1 MPEEM
6 LRDLMISKGVDKVDK
21 AVNKRAAWKK
31 VIEEYDGEDYF
42 IPNSWLTKKVYG
54 KTIYELL
61 GIKKSPMPE
70 EMLRDLMISKG
81 VDKAVNKKA
90 AWKKVIE
97 EYDGEDYYIPCEVS
111 TKDIYGKTIYELLG
125 IKKLSPMPEEMLRD
139 LMISK
144 GVDKASNKTDAW
156 KKVIEE
162 YDGEDY
168 YIPCD
173 GRSIYGKSM
182 YELLGIKKLSPMP
195 EEMLRDLMISKG
207 VDKAINKKAAWK
219 KVRKEYNGED
229 YFIPNSWLTKDLY
242 GKTIYEILCGFS
254 YSFKKYA
261 IIINFLTL
269 HVEDLA
275 MMDKSELLQLSM
287 LGDLPK
293 EEHKKLME
301 FPKGEGKIEF
311 IKEMVEHLK
320 NSEED
325 QEKETFSEFLDEDV
339 DESNKTSASKEETEF
354 EKELHKGLEIIEN
367 SKSYNLEK
375 QISDLFGGLDAL
387 GNFKNSDFTSE
398 EAIDYIVSLEI
409 QKLWNIVICNPTEAM
424 KLIEEHMLQ
433 RGSSEFFGKVINEFL
448 RQYNEVINFR
458 IPDGYSFPFQP
469 TLMQRLT
476 AFMVLEKEQAANWSE
491 TGSGK
496 TLSGVLSSRAIDSRI
511 TFVIS
516 VNSTINNWTDDAIK
530 RAYPDSK
537 IYRKSNITDT
547 TILDRNFHNYVVVNY
562 EEFQNSDKF
571 LNKWKPFLTNNK
583 VDFVILD
590 EIQKVKANSRDS
602 MTNRRIVIE
611 NLLQEI
617 DKKHGRDLEND
628 GRKVPILALSAT
640 PVINSVNE
648 GLSIISLLR
657 GIDYTSKRNTRKSA
671 LACHFDIVKMGLRLV
686 EESPAIERLIT
697 FPIKRDVKDISG
709 INVEGNKNFLVA
721 IDICGCLIKIGEC
734 IRRGYLQPG
743 IPTVIYTELVTD
755 VIDPII
761 GFLQANNFR
770 VGEFTGRNES
780 TREII
785 KEDFIAGKYDILIAS
800 KPITTGV
807 DGLQKVCNR
816 IIPIVLPWTY
826 AEYHQLIGRLNRKGT
841 IFDEVQVII
850 PAIEYTNSDDEVWSL
865 DNNRLARIHYK
876 QILADVIMTGN
887 IPDDIITTKQAY
899 KLAEDKFLTFIN
911 NGGSSEK
918 SREIPVQAAELKPAP
933 PKSRPEGQGN
943 QRDYFSEF
951 QGINQRISTSTC
963 NGVFSKI
970 FKNKEDWENYHIL
983 REKATGSKQNQP
995 LKIISQDFL
1004 KSKKHKIIGDM
1015 GCGMNQ
1021 LKTLLPENYE
1031 VISVDMYA
1039 ADDTVKVCN
1048 LMDTSKIIPNESLDI
1063 AVYCLSLWS
1072 RDWRGILK
1080 DAYRILDYDGK
1091 IIIVEPVSSS
1101 SKSIDKVR
1109 QTLIENGFTNI
1120 STTKDGE
1127 DKFYYM
1133 TANK

>member
-1 MPEEM
+1 
-6 LRDLMISKGVDKVDK
+6 
-21 AVNKRAAWKK
+21 
-31 VIEEYDGEDYF
+31 
-42 IPNSWLTKKVYG
+42 
-54 KTIYELL
+54 
-61 GIKKSPMPE
+61 
-70 EMLRDLMISKG
+70 
-81 VDKAVNKKA
+81 
-90 AWKKVIE
+90 
-97 EYDGEDYYIPCEVS
+97 
-111 TKDIYGKTIYELLG
+111 
-125 IKKLSPMPEEMLRD
+125 
-139 LMISK
+139 
-144 GVDKASNKTDAW
+144 
-156 KKVIEE
+156 
-162 YDGEDY
+162 
-168 YIPCD
+168 
-173 GRSIYGKSM
+173 
-182 YELLGIKKLSPMP
+182 
-195 EEMLRDLMISKG
+195 
-207 VDKAINKKAAWK
+207 
-219 KVRKEYNGED
+219 
-229 YFIPNSWLTKDLY
+229 
-242 GKTIYEILCGFS
+242 
-254 YSFKKYA
+254 
-261 IIINFLTL
+261 
-269 HVEDLA
+269 
-275 MMDKSELLQLSM
+275 
-287 LGDLPK
+287 
-293 EEHKKLME
+293 
-301 FPKGEGKIEF
+301 
-311 IKEMVEHLK
+311 
-320 NSEED
+320 
-325 QEKETFSEFLDEDV
+325 
-339 DESNKTSASKEETEF
+339 
-354 EKELHKGLEIIEN
+354 
-367 SKSYNLEK
+367 
-375 QISDLFGGLDAL
+375 
-387 GNFKNSDFTSE
+387 
-398 EAIDYIVSLEI
+398 
-409 QKLWNIVICNPTEAM
+409 
-424 KLIEEHMLQ
+424 
-433 RGSSEFFGKVINEFL
+433 
-448 RQYNEVINFR
+448 
-458 IPDGYSFPFQP
+458 
-469 TLMQRLT
+469 
-476 AFMVLEKEQAANWSE
+476 
-491 TGSGK
+491 
-496 TLSGVLSSRAIDSRI
+496 
-511 TFVIS
+511 
-516 VNSTINNWTDDAIK
+516 
-530 RAYPDSK
+530 
-537 IYRKSNITDT
+537 
-547 TILDRNFHNYVVVNY
+547 
-562 EEFQNSDKF
+562 
-571 LNKWKPFLTNNK
+571 
-583 VDFVILD
+583 
-590 EIQKVKANSRDS
+590 

-617 DKKHGRDLEND
+617 DKKCGRDLEKE
-628 GRKVPILALSAT
+628 GRKVSILALSAT

-697 FPIKRDVKDISG
+697 FPIKRDIKDISG
-709 INVEGNKNFLVA
+709 INIEGNKNFLVA

-785 KEDFIAGKYDILIAS
+785 KEDFIAGKYDVLIAS

-807 DGLQKVCNR
+807 NGLQKVCNR

-850 PAIEYTNSDDEVWSL
+850 PTIEYTNSDDEVWSL

-887 IPDDIITTKQAY
+887 IPDDIITTEQAY
-899 KLAEDKFLTFIN
+899 KLAKDKFLTFIN
-911 NGGSSEK
+911 NEGGSEK

-933 PKSRPEGQGN
+933 SKTRPEGQGN

-963 NGVFSKI
+963 DGVFSKI

-995 LKIISQDFL
+995 LEIISQDFL

-1072 RDWRGILK
+1072 RDWREILK

-1109 QTLIENGFTNI
+1109 QALMENGFTNF
-1120 STTKDGE
+1120 STTKDGK

>member
-1 MPEEM
+1 
-6 LRDLMISKGVDKVDK
+6 LMIENGVDKIRNNRKIWDKIVDK
-21 AVNKRAAWKK
+21 
-31 VIEEYDGEDYF
+31 YDGEYF
-42 IPNSWLTKKVYG
+42 IPKSTNVKRAYG
-54 KTIYELL
+54 KTIHQILNMSL
-61 GIKKSPMPE
+61 IMPE
-70 EMLRDLMISKG
+70 DMLRNLMIENG
-81 VDKAVNKKA
+81 VDKAQDKWREWNKV
-90 AWKKVIE
+90 KKNYNG
-97 EYDGEDYYIPCEVS
+97 EYFICSSGGV
-111 TKDIYGKTIYELLG
+111 KRIYGKTVYEFFNELG
-125 IKKLSPMPEEMLRD
+125 
-139 LMISK
+139 
-144 GVDKASNKTDAW
+144 
-156 KKVIEE
+156 
-162 YDGEDY
+162 Y
-168 YIPCD
+168 Y
-173 GRSIYGKSM
+173 
-182 YELLGIKKLSPMP
+182 L
-195 EEMLRDLMISKG
+195 
-207 VDKAINKKAAWK
+207 
-219 KVRKEYNGED
+219 KERV
-229 YFIPNSWLTKDLY
+229 
-242 GKTIYEILCGFS
+242 
-254 YSFKKYA
+254 
-261 IIINFLTL
+261 INFLSL
-269 HVEDLA
+269 HIEDLA
-275 MMDKSELLQLSM
+275 MMDKPELLQLGM

-293 EEHKKLME
+293 EEHKKLIDY
-301 FPKGEGKIEF
+301 PKGEEKVGF
-311 IKEMVEHLK
+311 IKEMVERLK
-320 NSEED
+320 NPKENQEEV
-325 QEKETFSEFLDEDV
+325 ETFNEFLNEDV
-339 DESNKTSASKEETEF
+339 DKPEETESSNKEETEF
-354 EKELHKGLEIIEN
+354 EKGLHKGLEIVEN

-375 QISDLFGGLDAL
+375 QISDLFGGLNAL
-387 GNFKNSDFTSE
+387 GNFKHSDFTSE
-398 EAIDYIVSLEI
+398 EAIDYIVSFEI

-424 KLIEEHMLQ
+424 RLIEEQMLQ
-433 RGSSEFFGKVINEFL
+433 RGSSEFFRKVINEFI
-448 RQYNEVINFR
+448 RQHNEVINFI

-469 TLMQRLT
+469 TLMQKLT
-476 AFMVLEKEQAANWSE
+476 AFMVLEKEQTANWSE

-511 TFVIS
+511 TFVIA

-530 RAYPDSK
+530 KAYPDSK
-537 IYRKSNITDT
+537 VYRKSNITDT

-562 EEFQNSDKF
+562 EEFQNSNKF
-571 LNKWKPFLTNNK
+571 LNKWKPFLINNK

-617 DKKHGRDLEND
+617 DKKCGRDLEKE

-686 EESPAIERLIT
+686 EESPAIEKLIT
-697 FPIKRDVKDISG
+697 FPIKRDIKDISG
-709 INVEGNKNFLVA
+709 INKNFLVA
-721 IDICGCLIKIGEC
+721 IDVCGCLIKIGEC

-785 KEDFIAGKYDILIAS
+785 KEGFIAGKYDVLIAS

-807 DGLQKVCNR
+807 NGLQKVCNR

-850 PAIEYTNSDDEVWSL
+850 PTIEYTNSDNEVWSL

-887 IPDDIITTKQAY
+887 IPDDIITTEQAY
-899 KLAEDKFLTFIN
+899 KLAKDKFLTFIN
-911 NGGSSEK
+911 NEGGSEK

-933 PKSRPEGQGN
+933 PKARPEGQGN

-963 NGVFSKI
+963 DGVFSKI
-970 FKNKEDWENYHIL
+970 FKNKEDWENYHNL
-983 REKATGSKQNQP
+983 REKAIGQNQP

-1021 LKTLLPENYE
+1021 FKTLLPENYE

-1072 RDWRGILK
+1072 RDWREILK

-1101 SKSIDKVR
+1101 SKSIDKMR